1 MLINFNTVVLID
13 SSQILE
19 KFTIASEQGKSEMI
33 PPPLFFPSVK
43 NINEY
48 LLNINGRDTIWNF
61 MEFDKT
67 DAVYTIT

>member
-13 SSQILE
+13 SSQTLE
-19 KFTIASEQGKSEMI
+19 EFTIASEQSKSEMMS
-33 PPPLFFPSVK
+33 PSPSVK

-48 LLNINGRDTIWNF
+48 LLNINGRDKIWNF
-61 MEFDKT
+61 MEFDKM

>member
-13 SSQILE
+13 SSQTLE

-33 PPPLFFPSVK
+33 PPPFFPSVK

-48 LLNINGRDTIWNF
+48 LLNINGRDTI
-61 MEFDKT
+61 
-67 DAVYTIT
+67 